1 MRISDGSSDVCSSD
15 LEEKSLSGFAR
26 KTLAIFDQIHAKRLD
41 DERKMLADDG
51 STNVADGQFPVA
63 VQRQVIVELLADMAV
78 MALVQT
84 LTDPNA
90 QFTTQIPYEERNV
103 ANNRNGAV
111 TYEGQGIAR
120 AGVTQKMDNATS
132 AEKRGVRKEGV

>member
-1 MRISDGSSDVCSSD
+1 
-15 LEEKSLSGFAR
+15 
-26 KTLAIFDQIHAKRLD
+26 
-41 DERKMLADDG
+41 MLADDG

-90 QFTTQIPYEERNV
+90 QFTTQNPYEERNV
-103 ANNRNGAV
+103 ANIRNGAV
-111 TYEGQGIAR
+111 TNESKGIAR
-120 AGVTQKMDNATS
+120 DGVSQKIANANLTP
-132 AEKRGVRKEGV
+132 RKLARRSVAKGKSESVTVDSEGGG